1 MPPIKPLDIQSLYTA
16 CDASSLGPAIDT
28 DSGISVVG
36 HARALSALQYGVHVE
51 GHGYNIF
58 AMGPAGLRKHE
69 MVRHILESE
78 VATREVSPDWCYVYN
93 FSQPDKPNVI
103 ELPAGRGIEFCHDME
118 QLVEDI
124 ETTVPAAFEAEE
136 YQARIEELQY
146 EFSTRRDTALEE
158 VSTEAGKRGLGFLH
172 TPSGFAFAPLDK
184 KGEVIDPEEFRK
196 LSEEEQKSI
205 ETTVEDLQ
213 KQLQG
218 VIRQFPVWQKEAREK
233 VKNIDRENAR
243 YAVEHLIASIK
254 HRYADLE
261 EVQGYL
267 DDIEQDII
275 EHTQQFRQEDQPGSV
290 LFGPPAKDEAL
301 GRYKVNLVVDHSDE
315 ASPAVV
321 YQDLPTYSNLVGR
334 VEYRAQM
341 GTLVTDYTMIKP
353 GDLHRANGGYL
364 VLDANKV
371 LTQPFAWEGL
381 KRALRAR
388 VIRIESLEKAWG
400 MMSTSSLEPEPIP
413 LDVKVVL
420 VGDRRL
426 YYLLNHYDPDF
437 KDLFKVSADFDDS
450 IERDADSARQFAA
463 MVARISRE
471 EQLRPLAPEAL
482 ARVVEQGSRIAG
494 DALKISVSLR
504 EIGDLLREANFEAGK
519 DQAEQILS
527 GHVQAAIDAHTF
539 RLDRIRERSYESI
552 ERGIIKIDTES
563 EVPGQINGLSVL
575 QIGDFAFGQPSRI
588 TVTTR
593 LGAGKVIDIQRET
606 EMGGNIHSKGV
617 LILSNFLA
625 SHYARDYPLSVSA
638 SIAFEQSYGMVDGD
652 SASLAELCA
661 LLSSLSG
668 IPIRQSFAVTGS
680 INQRGEVQAIGGVN
694 QKIEGFFDI
703 CSSRGLSGEQAVI
716 IPSTNIDNLMLRKD
730 VVDAAARSEFQ
741 VFAVEDVDQAIE
753 LLTGVDA
760 GERDQDGAF
769 PPDSVNGRVEQ
780 RLIELAVR
788 RREFGRKDDAGE
800 PK

>member
-1 MPPIKPLDIQSLYTA
+1 
-16 CDASSLGPAIDT
+16 
-28 DSGISVVG
+28 
-36 HARALSALQYGVHVE
+36 
-51 GHGYNIF
+51 
-58 AMGPAGLRKHE
+58 MGPAGLRKHE

-617 LILSNFLA
+617 LILSDFLA

>member
-1 MPPIKPLDIQSLYTA
+1 
-16 CDASSLGPAIDT
+16 
-28 DSGISVVG
+28 
-36 HARALSALQYGVHVE
+36 
-51 GHGYNIF
+51 
-58 AMGPAGLRKHE
+58 MGPAGLRKHE